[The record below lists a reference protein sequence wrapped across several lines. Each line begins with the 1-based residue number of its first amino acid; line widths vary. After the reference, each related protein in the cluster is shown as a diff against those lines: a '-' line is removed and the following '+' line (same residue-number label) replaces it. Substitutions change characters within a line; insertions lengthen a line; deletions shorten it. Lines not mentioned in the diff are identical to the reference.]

1 MKKHKIFIAVGILM
15 ILAGIIF
22 FVRLWL
28 RMSEGIGIIGGADAP
43 TAIFLFSRVKG
54 KGILMLTLCGLIF
67 LIVGISSAIKNK
79 KSK

>member
-1 MKKHKIFIAVGILM
+1 MKKYRIFIAVGILM

-22 FVRLWL
+22 FVRLRL

-43 TAIFLFSRVKG
+43 TAIFIFTYGEGRK
-54 KGILMLTLCGLIF
+54 ILMLTLCGLVF
-67 LIVGISSAIKNK
+67 LILGIASAKKNK